1 MVMTIKSCLQC
12 AVFGVIIITGVIIMI
27 ERNSYYKKIDQFI
40 DKPLIKVI
48 TGIRRSG
55 KSTLL
60 KLIQRRLADYG
71 IMDDHIIYMN
81 FESMEYY
88 EYRDANRLY
97 NYVKNL
103 MTSDK
108 KYYLFFDE
116 IQLVCDWEEAVNSF
130 LVDYDVDIYIT
141 GSNSNLLS
149 SELSTLLT
157 GRYVQIPIYP
167 LSFSEMLEFQGVYG
181 NKDDEADLLWKYIRR
196 GGFPSIHIADY
207 DDESAY
213 MVINDI
219 YDSIVLRDVVAR
231 HKIRNVDLLNRIMK
245 YVMDNVGNTFSAKNI
260 SDYFKKQ
267 QRKVDINTVY
277 NYISALESSFIIS
290 RVNRYDVIGKE
301 ILKTQEK
308 FYLAD
313 QGIQHAV
320 FGYRDRNISGV
331 LENIVYNELVRN
343 GYHVYVGKLKDKEI
357 DFIAERKN
365 EKLYVQ
371 VTYKMEGDKTISREF
386 GPLLSIK
393 DHYPKYVVSM
403 DNHFSDIIEGVKHVS
418 LNEFITSKKIL

>member
-1 MVMTIKSCLQC
+1 
-12 AVFGVIIITGVIIMI
+12 MI
-27 ERNSYYKKIDQFI
+27 ERNSYYKKIDRFI
-40 DKPLIKVI
+40 DQPLIKVI

-60 KLIQRRLADYG
+60 KLIQRHLKSYG
-71 IMDDHIIYMN
+71 VMDDHIIFMN

-88 EYRDANRLY
+88 EYREANKLY
-97 NYVKNL
+97 KYIKDL
-103 MTSDK
+103 MISDN

-116 IQLVCDWEEAVNSF
+116 IQLVRDWEEAINSF

-167 LSFSEMLEFQGVYG
+167 LSYSEMLEFQEEYS
-181 NKDDEADLLWKYIRR
+181 KQDDEVDLLWKYIRR

-213 MVINDI
+213 MLINDI
-219 YDSIVLRDVVAR
+219 YDSIVLRDVVER
-231 HKIRNVDLLNRIMK
+231 HNIRNVELLNRIMK

-260 SDYFKKQ
+260 SDYFKSQ
-267 QRKVDINTVY
+267 QRKADINTVY

-331 LENIVYNELVRN
+331 LENIVYSELVRK
-343 GYHVYVGKLKDKEI
+343 GYQVYIGKLKDKEI

-371 VTYKMEGDKTISREF
+371 VTYKMEGEKTISREF

-403 DNHFSDIIEGVKHVS
+403 DEHFSDIIEGVKHIS
-418 LNEFITSKKIL
+418 LNEFLTSKTLL